1 MIVLMKVPDVLFR
14 FLAWVTSCARGCSC
28 SWRKSL
34 VKLRCA
40 LLGSWVVD
48 SHFIERFG
56 ETTAQP
62 RFQHLLPLMRLI
74 SFKTSRFPLEQTI
87 PRSLDLSPCQPEHP
101 RIVMS
106 TRHGRRSSSR
116 LAIGHKPSL
125 PS

>member
-34 VKLRCA
+34 VKRRCA
-40 LLGSWVVD
+40 LLSAWVVD
-48 SHFIERFG
+48 SDFVERFG
-56 ETTAQP
+56 ETTVQP

-74 SFKTSRFPLEQTI
+74 SFRTSRFPLEQTI
-87 PRSLDLSPCQPEHP
+87 PRSLDFLRVNPNT